1 MYPMPSTFPDKAR
14 TVSLLIGLGLM
25 CACNVGPRYVA
36 PSVPVPP
43 AFKEAAGAEG
53 AWPPAQ
59 PQDAALKGKWW
70 EMYGEPEL
78 DALEAQLDINNQNI
92 AKYFQ
97 NFMAARAQVTQARA
111 GLLPV
116 ATLDPSFN
124 RTSAGPGTTTAAG
137 TTTARTTVNEFSL
150 PIDVSW
156 EPDLWGRIRNTVREF
171 QYAAQVSAA
180 DLENERLLEQAS
192 LAEYF
197 FQLRGQDALQVIY
210 DRTIEADRKSLDLAR
225 ASTETGIG
233 SEEAVAQAEV
243 TLANAEA
250 AGIGVAVNR
259 ALFEH
264 AIATLIGTPASSFTL
279 PVKGLATP
287 VPAIPVGI
295 PSQLLQRR
303 PDIASAERAMA
314 QANAVIGVA
323 RAAYYPA
330 LSLTGS
336 AGFQSST
343 LSKLVSAPAF
353 FWALGASAS
362 QALFDGGLRR
372 ATVVQYT
379 ATYNAGV
386 AAYRQTVLTAF
397 QQVEDAVAT
406 LRILS
411 RQINQQEAAT
421 RAAQR
426 FLDLATARYQTG
438 LDPYLA
444 VLTAQTI
451 LLGDQQTQLTLQV
464 NQMTASVQLI
474 QALGGGWDVSRLPGA
489 EPVRPSPYPPAAG
502 P

>member
-1 MYPMPSTFPDKAR
+1 
-14 TVSLLIGLGLM
+14 
-25 CACNVGPRYVA
+25 
-36 PSVPVPP
+36 
-43 AFKEAAGAEG
+43 
-53 AWPPAQ
+53 
-59 PQDAALKGKWW
+59 
-70 EMYGEPEL
+70 
-78 DALEAQLDINNQNI
+78 
-92 AKYFQ
+92 
-97 NFMAARAQVTQARA
+97 MAARAQVTQARA

-137 TTTARTTVNEFSL
+137 TTTGRTTVNEFSL